1 MQLLLLEFEVIREYI
16 VNQVIVVDSINQPFS
31 LFAMVHGS
39 PAVFVISCPTFVPHE
54 SPQWAVA
61 HWHGILAR

>member
-39 PAVFVISCPTFVPHE
+39 PAALLISRLVLHE
-54 SPQWAVA
+54 SPHLVVPHQYR
-61 HWHGILAR
+61 ILAR